1 MEISKNIWSAHSA
14 IGTTRV
20 CAGEQPV
27 HVLHAVSWGIVP
39 EAATPIAAAVPP
51 TILVALPAVL
61 ASAAVVPQH

>member
-1 MEISKNIWSAHSA
+1 M
-14 IGTTRV
+14 
-20 CAGEQPV
+20 